1 MNIKNYNQEN
11 FSITSLAKFDKINAD
26 ESARLLAS
34 SPQTDEINGPW
45 LTILWDAYVNNEIV
59 QLETINNSENLLL
72 KTIQLFQTAEQPNE
86 ILETLFDF
94 SIVQFA
100 LIFIFVSL
108 FFKLSL
114 APFHLWT
121 PDVYEGSPSSSSFFF
136 AVVSKLGVF
145 ILLVRIAFYA
155 FPGFIDSWRY
165 YVILIA
171 IFSVLVGSFV
181 GLEQKKFK
189 SLLAYSTIGHM
200 GYSLLAFSTGTLE
213 GFQMLYFYLI
223 IYMLSNLSI
232 WTIFMLLK
240 EKTVYSEKHNKELGS
255 FVLLNKSNSY
265 LAFFLTITLFSI
277 AGLPPFIGFVA
288 KSGIFLVLVE
298 SSLYFAAL
306 ISILCSV
313 ISTFFY
319 LRIIK
324 LLYFEKVLVGRLY
337 YPIENQ
343 NAVVVVLLLLSFI
356 YFFISP
362 SLIYLLTYKIS
373 LSMFLV

>member
-59 QLETINNSENLLL
+59 QLEIINNSENLLL